1 MKILLAVCVACSMPL
16 LAQNGIQ
23 SDDFNGSSLNP
34 FWTFSDAV
42 GTGSVSVSSGQ
53 ANISVPANSTH
64 DPSTAEN
71 DAVLT
76 QNLTGNAD
84 FSVAAKFNT
93 IPTSAFQAMGLHAI
107 HDSTNFIRCELYAG
121 TSTLTGY
128 AATITNGTQTQLYN
142 TAF

>member
-53 ANISVPANSTH
+53 ANISVPAN
-64 DPSTAEN
+64 
-71 DAVLT
+71 
-76 QNLTGNAD
+76 
-84 FSVAAKFNT
+84 FNT

-128 AATITNGTQTQLYN
+128 AATITN
-142 TAF
+142 